1 MIIACCADDRKK
13 GYYKE
18 APTRQKRQNPHPSRQ
33 KHSET
38 GGRNMDTSVA
48 HKTNVPD
55 FATAYYLLEGLN
67 EIGIDYLFCNFGTD
81 HAPIIDE
88 MAHRR
93 KRGEAMPAVVRC
105 PHENTAAH
113 MAAGYALVTGRG
125 QGVLV
130 HVDVGTANTA
140 NGMHNLYRS
149 RLPVLLMAGKAPYT
163 VNDELIGSRDTYVHF
178 IQEPFD
184 QASLVRPYLKWEWTL
199 PSGVVVKE
207 ALRRAHSIMQS
218 EPRGPVY
225 LMMQRETL
233 TQHWNADEIRRYP
246 ADQFAATPG
255 GGDPKLV
262 SALADKL
269 LTAEN
274 PILITGYAG
283 RHAHASRAIDALS
296 QFAGIAVYEAN
307 MTNNISHDS
316 PCFVGFSAD
325 KAVPEADVG
334 LLVDVD
340 VPWFPSDVQPSEKT
354 FWAHIDIDILK
365 PGSPMWTFPGN
376 LRMQGDSGRIL
387 DQVLEELKAKAT
399 PRFKAAAAARLTRIK
414 AARDQR
420 IARAA
425 KLAADKGK
433 PGAINPHYL
442 MAELGKLLDDEDII
456 FNEGVTNAGAAVLQ
470 ILRRLPNTTVRSG
483 GGGLGWSGGMALGA
497 KLAAPHRLMVQISGD
512 GGFYFGNP
520 CSVFAVAQQ
529 YKLPIFSI
537 VLDNSGWNAV
547 KQSTLRVFPEGEA
560 KAANAFE
567 AELAANVDFTKI
579 GEAFGA
585 YAEKL
590 TEPAEVPAA
599 LARCVKQVRGG
610 RAALLHARV
619 TQM

>member
-1 MIIACCADDRKK
+1 M
-13 GYYKE
+13 E
-18 APTRQKRQNPHPSRQ
+18 
-33 KHSET
+33 
-38 GGRNMDTSVA
+38 TSVA
-48 HKTNVPD
+48 RKSNVPD
-55 FATAYYLLEGLN
+55 FATAYYFLEALH

-93 KRGEAMPAVVRC
+93 KRGEAMPSVVRC

-113 MAAGYALVTGRG
+113 MAAGYAHVTGRG

-140 NGMHNLYRS
+140 NAMHNVYRS

-163 VNDELIGSRDTYVHF
+163 ANDELVGSRDTYVHF
-178 IQEPFD
+178 VQEPFD

-246 ADQFAATPG
+246 ADQFAATSG
-255 GGDPKLV
+255 GGADPKLV
-262 SALADKL
+262 TALAEKL
-269 LTAEN
+269 LAAES

-283 RHAHASRAIDALS
+283 RHAHASRAIDALA

-307 MTNNISHDS
+307 MTNNISHQS
-316 PCFVGFSAD
+316 PCFVGFSPD
-325 KAVPEADVG
+325 KAVPKADVG

-340 VPWFPSDVQPSEKT
+340 VPWFPSDVQANNKA
-354 FWAHIDIDILK
+354 FWAHIDIDTLK

-387 DQVLEELKAKAT
+387 EQLLEELQTKAT
-399 PRFKAAAAARLTRIK
+399 PRFKQAAARRLEGIK
-414 AARDQR
+414 AAREER

-425 KLAADKGK
+425 KLATDKGR

-442 MAELGKLLDDEDII
+442 MAELGKVLDDEDII
-456 FNEGVTNAGAAVLQ
+456 FNEGVTNAGAVLLQ
-470 ILRRLPNTTVRSG
+470 IPRRVPNTTMRSG

-497 KLAAPHRLMVQISGD
+497 KLAAPDRLMVQISGD

-520 CSVFAVAQQ
+520 SSVFAVAQQ

-537 VLDNSGWNAV
+537 VMDNSGWNAV

-560 KAANAFE
+560 KSANEFE
-567 AELAANVDFTKI
+567 AELAPKVHFTKV

-585 YAEKL
+585 YAE
-590 TEPAEVPAA
+590 EVGDPADVTAA
-599 LARCVKQVRGG
+599 IARCVKEVRGG

-619 TQM
+619 TRM